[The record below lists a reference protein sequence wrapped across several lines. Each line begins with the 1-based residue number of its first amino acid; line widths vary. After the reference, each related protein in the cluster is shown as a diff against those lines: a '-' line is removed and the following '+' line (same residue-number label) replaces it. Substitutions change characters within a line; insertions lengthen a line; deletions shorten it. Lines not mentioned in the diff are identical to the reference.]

1 VFFRGLRQVGPDD
14 YKNCGDFGFTLL
26 IMAGEKMFNLRAL
39 IAALAIFLLAPP
51 GAHAVSLTLNGN
63 GADLQTDNTQVVY
76 ASDSNGVPVLITA
89 VGMRAPGGGIVTEV
103 GVPSMM
109 PDGRVIFGAE
119 TQPKDAN
126 IKPRWNIFIGNADA
140 VPSHRILA
148 ALNPK
153 ALGGDCTP
161 AFKGDPYPV
170 ADLDEDIAFIST
182 VPHGRDA
189 LFFYSH
195 GQLACM
201 VKAGQ
206 KTNQGSEIAVLS
218 FGSEQMGETGQVVF
232 TGFLGDS
239 ANPSSHRQALMLAS
253 VNGGVTELAVEGE
266 YGPNHTQY
274 QRPFGLPAALPTT
287 LGTTIAF
294 TAKTPSGAA
303 LFVYSGGSMAR
314 ILPTGTL
321 TSVGPVTYLSA
332 GRPGLMADGTTAV
345 LAGCARIPAIFRLTR
360 QRLDLR
366 IQRGQLTPFGTELE
380 SLGDPVLTA
389 SGAMFVGA
397 TDSDDH
403 EKLYVLSPDD
413 AFFEVGESE
422 FIYRIAMGAQKHHT
436 IFTGTLTVN
445 QHGDFAYL
453 GGR

>member
-1 VFFRGLRQVGPDD
+1 MLNFKAFPS
-14 YKNCGDFGFTLL
+14 
-26 IMAGEKMFNLRAL
+26 
-39 IAALAIFLLAPP
+39 ALAILLLTPLS
-51 GAHAVSLTLNGN
+51 AHAVSLTLSGTSARLQ
-63 GADLQTDNTQVVY
+63 ADDTQAVY
-76 ASDSNGVPVLITA
+76 ASDSNGVPTLITGI
-89 VGMRAPGGGIVTEV
+89 GMPAPGGGAVTEV

-119 TQPKDAN
+119 TQPKDTKL
-126 IKPRWNIFIGNADA
+126 KPKWNIFIGNADA
-140 VPSHRILA
+140 IPSHRIIM

-153 ALGGDCTP
+153 AMAGDCNP
-161 AFKGDPYPV
+161 AFQGDPYPS
-170 ADLDEDIAFIST
+170 ADMDENIAFMSI
-182 VPHGRDA
+182 VPHGRDG

-195 GQLACM
+195 GKLTCM
-201 VKAGQ
+201 VKAGD
-206 KTNQGSEIAVLS
+206 KTNQGHEIAVLS
-218 FGSEQMGETGQVVF
+218 FGSPQIGDDGQVVF
-232 TGFLGDS
+232 TGFLGEN
-239 ANPSSHRQALMLAS
+239 AKPAGHRQALLLAS
-253 VNGGVTELAVEGE
+253 AAGGVTELAVEGE
-266 YGPNHTQY
+266 YGPNHTLY
-274 QRPFGLPAALPTT
+274 QRPFGLPAALPTP
-287 LGTTIAF
+287 LGMMVAF
-294 TAKTPSGAA
+294 TAKSPSGAA
-303 LFVYSGGSMAR
+303 LFLYSGGSMAR

-321 TSVGPVTYLSA
+321 TSVGPVSYLSE

-345 LAGCARIPAIFRLTR
+345 LAGCARMPAIFRLSR

-389 SGAMFVGA
+389 SGAMFIGA

-413 AFFEVGESE
+413 AFFEVGDSE
-422 FIYRIAMGAQKHHT
+422 LIYRIAMGARKHHS

>member
-1 VFFRGLRQVGPDD
+1 MKFKAFAP
-14 YKNCGDFGFTLL
+14 
-26 IMAGEKMFNLRAL
+26 
-39 IAALAIFLLAPP
+39 ALAILLAAPLN
-51 GAHAVSLTLNGN
+51 AHAISLSLSGDSATLQND
-63 GADLQTDNTQVVY
+63 ATQVVY
-76 ASDSNGVPVLITA
+76 ASDENGVSRLITGI
-89 VGMRAPGGGIVTEV
+89 GMRTLDGTITDV

-119 TQPKDAN
+119 IQPKDA
-126 IKPRWNIFIGNADA
+126 KGEPRWNIFIGNADA
-140 VPSHRILA
+140 VPSHRVIT

-153 ALGGDCTP
+153 SFVGDCTP

-170 ADLDEDIAFIST
+170 ADMDGNIAFMSME
-182 VPHGRDA
+182 PHGRDA

-195 GQLACM
+195 GTLSCLA
-201 VKAGQ
+201 KAGAN
-206 KTNQGSEIAVLS
+206 TNEGHEMAVLS
-218 FGSEQMGETGQVVF
+218 FGSPQMGDGGQVVF
-232 TGFLGDS
+232 NAFLRDDKGS
-239 ANPSSHRQALMLAS
+239 GHRQALLIATPPH
-253 VNGGVTELAVEGE
+253 GVSELAVEGD
-266 YGPNHTQY
+266 YGPNHTLY
-274 QRPFGLPAALPTT
+274 ERPFGLPAALPSP
-287 LGTTIAF
+287 LGTLVAF

-314 ILPTGTL
+314 VLPTGTL
-321 TSVGPVTYLSA
+321 SPLGPVSYLSP

-345 LAGCARIPAIFRLTR
+345 LAGCAHTPAIFRLSR

-397 TDSDDH
+397 TDSDEH
-403 EKLYVLSPDD
+403 EKLFVLSGDD
-413 AFFEVGESE
+413 EFFEVGEPE
-422 FIYRIAMGAQKHHT
+422 LIYRIAMGASRHHS

>member
-1 VFFRGLRQVGPDD
+1 
-14 YKNCGDFGFTLL
+14 
-26 IMAGEKMFNLRAL
+26 MFNFRAL
-39 IAALAIFLLAPP
+39 SSALAILLLTPLTAN
-51 GAHAVSLTLNGN
+51 AVSLSLNGD
-63 GADLQTDNTQVVY
+63 GANLQMDNTQAVY
-76 ASDSNGVPVLITA
+76 ASDSNGVPMLITE

-119 TQPKDAN
+119 TQPKDLN
-126 IKPRWNIFIGNADA
+126 IKARWNIFIGNADA
-140 VPSHRILA
+140 IPSHRIIA

-153 ALGGDCTP
+153 AIEGDCVP

-170 ADLDEDIAFIST
+170 ADMDENISFIST

-195 GQLACM
+195 GKLACM
-201 VKAGQ
+201 AKAGD
-206 KTNQGSEIAVLS
+206 KTVEGHEIAVLS
-218 FGSEQMGETGQVVF
+218 FGSAQMGEGGQVVF
-232 TGFLGDS
+232 NGFLSDNAKPPG
-239 ANPSSHRQALMLAS
+239 HRQALLLAS
-253 VNGGVTELAVEGE
+253 MSGRVTELAVEGE
-266 YGPNHTQY
+266 YGPNHTLY
-274 QRPFGLPAALPTT
+274 QRPFGLPAALPSS
-287 LGTTIAF
+287 LGIMVAF
-294 TAKTPSGAA
+294 TAKTPSGGA
-303 LFVYSGGSMAR
+303 LFLYSNGSMAR

-321 TSVGPVTYLSA
+321 TSVGPVTFLSA

-366 IQRGQLTPFGTELE
+366 IERGQLTPFGTELE

-397 TDSDDH
+397 TDTDDR
-403 EKLYVLSPDD
+403 EKLYVLSPND

-422 FIYRIAMGAQKHHT
+422 LIYRIAMGAQKHHS
-436 IFTGTLTVN
+436 IFTGTLSVN

>member
-1 VFFRGLRQVGPDD
+1 
-14 YKNCGDFGFTLL
+14 
-26 IMAGEKMFNLRAL
+26 MFNLRAFP
-39 IAALAIFLLAPP
+39 AVLAILLLSPLSAQ
-51 GAHAVSLTLNGN
+51 AISLSLNGN
-63 GADLQTDNTQVVY
+63 SADLQMDNTQAVY

-89 VGMRAPGGGIVTEV
+89 IGMTVRGGGTVTEV

-126 IKPRWNIFIGNADA
+126 IKPRWNIYIGNADA
-140 VPSHRILA
+140 VPSHRIIS

-153 ALGGDCTP
+153 ALGQDCTP
-161 AFKGDPYPV
+161 AFKGDPYPI
-170 ADLDEDIAFIST
+170 ADTDEDIAFISA

-195 GQLACM
+195 GKLSCM
-201 VKAGQ
+201 AKAGD
-206 KTNQGSEIAVLS
+206 KTSQGHEVAVLS
-218 FGSEQMGETGQVVF
+218 FGSAQVGDDGQVVF
-232 TGFLGDS
+232 TGYLGDS
-239 ANPSSHRQALMLAS
+239 NNPAGHHQALLLAS
-253 VNGGVTELAVEGE
+253 PTGGITELAVEGE
-266 YGPNHTQY
+266 YGPNHTLY
-274 QRPFGLPAALPTT
+274 QRPFGLPAALPTAR
-287 LGTTIAF
+287 GIMVAF

-303 LFVYSGGSMAR
+303 LFLYSDGSMAR

-321 TSVGPVTYLSA
+321 TSVGPVSFLSA

-345 LAGCARIPAIFRLTR
+345 LAGCARMPAIFRLTH

-397 TDSDDH
+397 TDTDEH

-422 FIYRIAMGAQKHHT
+422 FIYRIAMGAEKHHS

>member
-1 VFFRGLRQVGPDD
+1 
-14 YKNCGDFGFTLL
+14 
-26 IMAGEKMFNLRAL
+26 
-39 IAALAIFLLAPP
+39 
-51 GAHAVSLTLNGN
+51 
-63 GADLQTDNTQVVY
+63 
-76 ASDSNGVPVLITA
+76 
-89 VGMRAPGGGIVTEV
+89 
-103 GVPSMM
+103 
-109 PDGRVIFGAE
+109 VIFGAE
-119 TQPKDAN
+119 SQPKDTN

-140 VPSHRILA
+140 VPSHKVIA

-161 AFKGDPYPV
+161 AFKGDPYPI
-170 ADLDEDIAFIST
+170 ADMDGDIAFIST

-195 GQLACM
+195 GKLTCM
-201 VKAGQ
+201 AKAGE
-206 KTNQGSEIAVLS
+206 KTNQGHEIAILS
-218 FGSEQMGETGQVVF
+218 FGSAQMGDDGQVAF

-239 ANPSSHRQALMLAS
+239 AKPSGHHQALMVAS
-253 VNGGVTELAVEGE
+253 LGRGVTELAVEGE
-266 YGPNHTQY
+266 YGPNHTLY
-274 QRPFGLPAALPTT
+274 QRPFGLPAALPSQ
-287 LGTTIAF
+287 LGTMVAF
-294 TAKTPSGAA
+294 TAKTPTGAA
-303 LFVYSGGSMAR
+303 LFLYSGGSMAR
-314 ILPTGTL
+314 VLPTGTL

-366 IQRGQLTPFGTELE
+366 IERGQLTPFGTELE

-397 TDSDDH
+397 TDTDDR

-413 AFFEVGESE
+413 AFFEVGETE
-422 FIYRIAMGAQKHHT
+422 FIYRIAMAAQRHHS

>member
-1 VFFRGLRQVGPDD
+1 
-14 YKNCGDFGFTLL
+14 
-26 IMAGEKMFNLRAL
+26 MFNFRAL
-39 IAALAIFLLAPP
+39 PSALAILLLAVPS
-51 GAHAVSLTLNGN
+51 AHAVSLSLNGN
-63 GADLQTDNTQVVY
+63 SADLQMDNTQAVY
-76 ASDSNGVPVLITA
+76 ASDSNGVPMLITGI
-89 VGMRAPGGGIVTEV
+89 GMKAPGGGVVTEV

-119 TQPKDAN
+119 SQPKDTN
-126 IKPRWNIFIGNADA
+126 IKARWNIFIGNADA
-140 VPSHRILA
+140 VPSHRMIT

-161 AFKGDPYPV
+161 AFKGDPYPI
-170 ADLDEDIAFIST
+170 ADMDGNIAFIST

-195 GQLACM
+195 GKLTCM
-201 VKAGQ
+201 AKAGE
-206 KTNQGSEIAVLS
+206 KTHEGHEIAILS
-218 FGSEQMGETGQVVF
+218 FGSAQMGDNGQVAF
-232 TGFLGDS
+232 TAFLGDS
-239 ANPSSHRQALMLAS
+239 AKPTGHHQALLLAS
-253 VNGGVTELAVEGE
+253 LGRGVTELAVEGE
-266 YGPNHTQY
+266 YGPNHTLY
-274 QRPFGLPAALPTT
+274 QRPFGLPAALPSQ
-287 LGTTIAF
+287 LGTMVAF
-294 TAKTPSGAA
+294 TAKTPTGAA
-303 LFVYSGGSMAR
+303 LFLYSGGSMAR
-314 ILPTGTL
+314 IMPTGTL

-366 IQRGQLTPFGTELE
+366 IERGQLTPFGTELE

-397 TDSDDH
+397 TDSDDR

-413 AFFEVGESE
+413 AFFEVGETE
-422 FIYRIAMGAQKHHT
+422 FIYRIAMAAQKHHT

>member
-1 VFFRGLRQVGPDD
+1 MINF
-14 YKNCGDFGFTLL
+14 
-26 IMAGEKMFNLRAL
+26 RAL
-39 IAALAIFLLAPP
+39 RFAFAILLLTPMS
-51 GAHAVSLTLNGN
+51 AHAVSLTLNGN
-63 GADLQTDNTQVVY
+63 SADLQTDNTQAVY
-76 ASDSNGVPVLITA
+76 ASDSDGVPVLITA
-89 VGMRAPGGGIVTEV
+89 VGMSLRGGGVVTDV

-119 TQPKDAN
+119 VQPKDTN
-126 IKPRWNIFIGNADA
+126 LKPRWNIFIGNADA
-140 VPSHRILA
+140 VPSHRIIT

-153 ALGGDCTP
+153 ALDGDCTP
-161 AFKGDPYPV
+161 AFKADPYPV
-170 ADLDEDIAFIST
+170 ADIDENVAFISA

-189 LFFYSH
+189 LFFYSR
-195 GQLACM
+195 GKLACM
-201 VKAGQ
+201 VKAGA
-206 KTNQGSEIAVLS
+206 KTNEGHEIAVLS
-218 FGSEQMGETGQVVF
+218 FGSEQMGDGGQVVF
-232 TGFLGDS
+232 TGFLGAS
-239 ANPSSHRQALMLAS
+239 ANTADHRQALMLAS
-253 VNGGVTELAVEGE
+253 VTGGVTELAVEGE
-266 YGPNHTQY
+266 YGPNHTLY

-287 LGTTIAF
+287 LGTEVAF

-303 LFVYSGGSMAR
+303 LFLYSGGSMAR

-321 TSVGPVTYLSA
+321 TSVGPVTFLSA

-345 LAGCARIPAIFRLTR
+345 LAGCARMPAIFRLTH

-389 SGAMFVGA
+389 SGAMFIGA

-422 FIYRIAMGAQKHHT
+422 FIYRIAMGEEKHHS

>member
-1 VFFRGLRQVGPDD
+1 MTGG
-14 YKNCGDFGFTLL
+14 
-26 IMAGEKMFNLRAL
+26 KMFNFRAL
-39 IAALAIFLLAPP
+39 PSALAILLLTPLS
-51 GAHAVSLTLNGN
+51 AHAVSLSLNGG
-63 GADLQTDNTQVVY
+63 GAALQMDNTQAVY
-76 ASDSNGVPVLITA
+76 ASDSNGVPILITGI
-89 VGMRAPGGGIVTEV
+89 GMTTRDGGTVTEV

-119 TQPKDAN
+119 TQPKDTN

-140 VPSHRILA
+140 VPSHRLLA
-148 ALNPK
+148 AISPK
-153 ALGGDCTP
+153 ALQADCTP
-161 AFKGDPYPV
+161 SFKGDPYPV
-170 ADLDEDIAFIST
+170 ADMDENIAFIST
-182 VPHGRDA
+182 VPHARDA

-195 GQLACM
+195 GKLTCM
-201 VKAGQ
+201 AKAGE
-206 KTNQGSEIAVLS
+206 KTLQGHEIAILS
-218 FGSEQMGETGQVVF
+218 FGSPQMGEDGQIVF

-239 ANPSSHRQALMLAS
+239 TKPAGHRQALLLAS
-253 VNGGVTELAVEGE
+253 VAGGVTELAVEGE
-266 YGPNHTQY
+266 YGPNHTLY
-274 QRPFGLPAALPTT
+274 QRPFGLPAALPTER
-287 LGTTIAF
+287 GTMAAF
-294 TAKTPSGAA
+294 TAKTPTGAA
-303 LFVYSGGSMAR
+303 LFLYSGGSMAR

-321 TSVGPVTYLSA
+321 TSVGPVSYLSA

-345 LAGCARIPAIFRLTR
+345 LAGCAHIPAIFRLTR

-422 FIYRIAMGAQKHHT
+422 LIYRIAMGAQKHHS

>member
-1 VFFRGLRQVGPDD
+1 
-14 YKNCGDFGFTLL
+14 
-26 IMAGEKMFNLRAL
+26 MFNFRVLPS
-39 IAALAIFLLAPP
+39 ALAILLLTPLS
-51 GAHAVSLTLNGN
+51 AHAVSLSLNGN
-63 GADLQTDNTQVVY
+63 GADLQMDNTQAVY
-76 ASDSNGVPVLITA
+76 ASDSNGMPMLITE

-126 IKPRWNIFIGNADA
+126 IKARWNIFIGNADA
-140 VPSHRILA
+140 VPSHRIIA

-153 ALGGDCTP
+153 ALEGDCVP

-170 ADLDEDIAFIST
+170 ADMDENIAFIST

-201 VKAGQ
+201 AKAGD
-206 KTNQGSEIAVLS
+206 KTSEGHEIAVLS
-218 FGSEQMGETGQVVF
+218 FGSAQMGEGGQVIF
-232 TGFLGDS
+232 NGFLGDS
-239 ANPSSHRQALMLAS
+239 AKPPGHRQALLLAS
-253 VNGGVTELAVEGE
+253 MGGRVTELAVEGE
-266 YGPNHTQY
+266 YGPNHTLY
-274 QRPFGLPAALPTT
+274 QRPFGLPAALPTG
-287 LGTTIAF
+287 LGIMVAF
-294 TAKTPSGAA
+294 TAKTPSGGA
-303 LFVYSGGSMAR
+303 LFLYSNGSMAR

-321 TSVGPVTYLSA
+321 TSLGPVTFLSA

-366 IQRGQLTPFGTELE
+366 IERGQLTPFGTELE

-397 TDSDDH
+397 TDTDDR

-422 FIYRIAMGAQKHHT
+422 LIYRIAMSAPHHS
-436 IFTGTLTVN
+436 IFTGTLSVN

>member
-1 VFFRGLRQVGPDD
+1 
-14 YKNCGDFGFTLL
+14 
-26 IMAGEKMFNLRAL
+26 MAGGNMFNFRAL
-39 IAALAIFLLAPP
+39 PSALAILLLTPLSAL
-51 GAHAVSLTLNGN
+51 AVSLSLNGN
-63 GADLQTDNTQVVY
+63 GADLQMDNTQAVY
-76 ASDSNGVPVLITA
+76 ASDSNGVPMLITE

-126 IKPRWNIFIGNADA
+126 VKARWNIFIGNADA
-140 VPSHRILA
+140 VPSHRIIA

-153 ALGGDCTP
+153 ALDGDCVP

-170 ADLDEDIAFIST
+170 ADMDENIAFIST

-195 GQLACM
+195 GKLACM
-201 VKAGQ
+201 AKAGD
-206 KTNQGSEIAVLS
+206 KTSEGHEIAVLS
-218 FGSEQMGETGQVVF
+218 FGSTQMGEGGQVIF

-239 ANPSSHRQALMLAS
+239 AKPPGHRQALLLAS
-253 VNGGVTELAVEGE
+253 MGGRVTELAVEGE
-266 YGPNHTQY
+266 YGPNHTLY
-274 QRPFGLPAALPTT
+274 QRPFGLPAALPTG
-287 LGTTIAF
+287 LGIMVAF
-294 TAKTPSGAA
+294 TAKTPSGGA
-303 LFVYSGGSMAR
+303 LFLYSNGSMAR

-321 TSVGPVTYLSA
+321 TSLGPVTFLSA

-345 LAGCARIPAIFRLTR
+345 LAGCARIPAIFRLTH

-366 IQRGQLTPFGTELE
+366 IERGQLTPFGTELE

-397 TDSDDH
+397 TDTDDR
-403 EKLYVLSPDD
+403 EKLYVLSPSD

-422 FIYRIAMGAQKHHT
+422 LIYRIAMGAQNHHS
-436 IFTGTLTVN
+436 IFTGTLSVN

>member
-1 VFFRGLRQVGPDD
+1 MM
-14 YKNCGDFGFTLL
+14 TLK
-26 IMAGEKMFNLRAL
+26 AFVP
-39 IAALAIFLLAPP
+39 ALAILLAAPLN
-51 GAHAVSLTLNGN
+51 AHAVSLTLNGG
-63 GADLQTDNTQVVY
+63 GAELQMDNTQAVY
-76 ASDSNGVPVLITA
+76 ASDSNGVSTLITGI
-89 VGMRAPGGGIVTEV
+89 GMPAPEGAKVTEV

-119 TQPKDAN
+119 TQPKDVN
-126 IKPRWNIFIGNADA
+126 IKPKWNIFIGNADA
-140 VPSHRILA
+140 VPSHRVIT

-153 ALGGDCTP
+153 SLVGDCTP

-170 ADLDEDIAFIST
+170 ADMDGNIAFMSM

-195 GQLACM
+195 GILNCLA
-201 VKAGQ
+201 KAGAN
-206 KTNQGSEIAVLS
+206 TNEGHQMAVLS
-218 FGSEQMGETGQVVF
+218 FGSPQMGDGGLVVF
-232 TGFLGDS
+232 NAFLGDAKGS
-239 ANPSSHRQALMLAS
+239 GHRQALLIAS
-253 VNGGVTELAVEGE
+253 PTRGVSELAVEGE
-266 YGPNHTQY
+266 YGPNHTLY
-274 QRPFGLPAALPTT
+274 QRPFGLPAAISSP
-287 LGTTIAF
+287 LGTLVAF

-303 LFVYSGGSMAR
+303 LFLFSGGSMSR
-314 ILPTGTL
+314 VLPTGTL
-321 TSVGPVTYLSA
+321 TPVGPVSYLSP

-397 TDSDDH
+397 TDSDEH
-403 EKLYVLSPDD
+403 EKLFVLSSDD
-413 AFFEVGESE
+413 EFFEVGEPE
-422 FIYRIAMGAQKHHT
+422 LIYRIAMSRHHS

>member
-1 VFFRGLRQVGPDD
+1 
-14 YKNCGDFGFTLL
+14 
-26 IMAGEKMFNLRAL
+26 MFNFRAL
-39 IAALAIFLLAPP
+39 PSALAILLLTPLT
-51 GAHAVSLTLNGN
+51 AHAVSLTLNGN
-63 GADLQTDNTQVVY
+63 GADLQMDNTQAVY
-76 ASDSNGVPVLITA
+76 ASDSNGVPMLITE

-126 IKPRWNIFIGNADA
+126 VKARWNIFIGNADA
-140 VPSHRILA
+140 VPSHRIIA

-153 ALGGDCTP
+153 ALEGDCVP

-170 ADLDEDIAFIST
+170 ADMDEDISFIST

-195 GQLACM
+195 GKLACM
-201 VKAGQ
+201 AKAGD
-206 KTNQGSEIAVLS
+206 KTIEGHEVAVLS
-218 FGSEQMGETGQVVF
+218 FGSAQMGEGGQVVF
-232 TGFLGDS
+232 NGFLSDS
-239 ANPSSHRQALMLAS
+239 AKPPGHRQALLLAS
-253 VNGGVTELAVEGE
+253 MGGRVTELAVEGE
-266 YGPNHTQY
+266 YGPNHTLY
-274 QRPFGLPAALPTT
+274 QRPFGLPAALPTAR
-287 LGTTIAF
+287 GVMVAF
-294 TAKTPSGAA
+294 TAKTPSGGA
-303 LFVYSGGSMAR
+303 LFLYSNGSMAR

-321 TSVGPVTYLSA
+321 TSLGPVSFLSA

-366 IQRGQLTPFGTELE
+366 IERGQLTPFGTELE

-397 TDSDDH
+397 TDTDDR

-422 FIYRIAMGAQKHHT
+422 LIYRIAMGAQKHHS
-436 IFTGTLTVN
+436 IFTGTLSVN

>member
-1 VFFRGLRQVGPDD
+1 
-14 YKNCGDFGFTLL
+14 
-26 IMAGEKMFNLRAL
+26 MAGGNMFNFRAL
-39 IAALAIFLLAPP
+39 PSALAILLLTPLT
-51 GAHAVSLTLNGN
+51 AHAVSLTLNGN
-63 GADLQTDNTQVVY
+63 GADLQMDNTQAVY
-76 ASDSNGVPVLITA
+76 ASDSNGVPMLITE

-126 IKPRWNIFIGNADA
+126 IKARWNIFIGNADA
-140 VPSHRILA
+140 VPSHRIIA

-153 ALGGDCTP
+153 ALEGDCVP

-170 ADLDEDIAFIST
+170 ADMDENISFIST

-195 GQLACM
+195 GNLACM
-201 VKAGQ
+201 AKAGD
-206 KTNQGSEIAVLS
+206 KTIEGHEIAVLS
-218 FGSEQMGETGQVVF
+218 FGSAQMGEGGQVVF
-232 TGFLGDS
+232 NGFLSDS
-239 ANPSSHRQALMLAS
+239 AKPPGHRQALLLAS
-253 VNGGVTELAVEGE
+253 MSGRVTELAVEGE
-266 YGPNHTQY
+266 YGPNHTLY
-274 QRPFGLPAALPTT
+274 QRPFGLPAALPSPVGI
-287 LGTTIAF
+287 LVAF

-303 LFVYSGGSMAR
+303 LFLYSNGSMAR

-321 TSVGPVTYLSA
+321 TSLGPVTFLSA

-366 IQRGQLTPFGTELE
+366 IERGQLTPFGTELE

-389 SGAMFVGA
+389 SGAMFIGA
-397 TDSDDH
+397 TDTDDR

-422 FIYRIAMGAQKHHT
+422 LIYRIAMGAQKHHS
-436 IFTGTLTVN
+436 IFTGTLSVN

>member
-1 VFFRGLRQVGPDD
+1 MINVRLFPV
-14 YKNCGDFGFTLL
+14 
-26 IMAGEKMFNLRAL
+26 
-39 IAALAIFLLAPP
+39 ALAILLLTPLS
-51 GAHAVSLTLNGN
+51 AHAVSLSLNGN
-63 GADLQTDNTQVVY
+63 GADLQMDNTQAVY
-76 ASDSNGVPVLITA
+76 ASDSNGVPMLITA
-89 VGMRAPGGGIVTEV
+89 VGMKVRDGSAVTEV

-119 TQPKDAN
+119 TQPKDTN
-126 IKPRWNIFIGNADA
+126 IKPRWNVYIGNADA
-140 VPSHRILA
+140 VPSHRIIA

-153 ALGGDCTP
+153 AVTGDCIP
-161 AFKGDPYPV
+161 SFKGDPYPV
-170 ADLDEDIAFIST
+170 ADTDEDIAFIST

-189 LFFYSH
+189 LFFYSQ
-195 GQLACM
+195 GKLSCM
-201 VKAGQ
+201 AKAGD
-206 KTNQGSEIAVLS
+206 KTSQGHEVAVLS
-218 FGSEQMGETGQVVF
+218 FGSAQIGDDGQVVF
-232 TGFLGDS
+232 TGYLGDS
-239 ANPSSHRQALMLAS
+239 GNPAGHHQALLLAS
-253 VNGGVTELAVEGE
+253 PTGGITELAVEGD
-266 YGPNHTQY
+266 YGPNHTLY
-274 QRPFGLPAALPTT
+274 QRPFGLPAALPTAR
-287 LGTTIAF
+287 GIMVAF

-303 LFVYSGGSMAR
+303 LFLYSDGSMAR

-321 TSVGPVTYLSA
+321 TSVGPVTFLSA
-332 GRPGLMADGTTAV
+332 GRPGLMPDGTTAV
-345 LAGCARIPAIFRLTR
+345 LAGCARMPAIFRMTH

-366 IQRGQLTPFGTELE
+366 IQRGQLTPIGTELE

-397 TDSDDH
+397 TDTDDH

-422 FIYRIAMGAQKHHT
+422 FIYRIAMNAQKHHS

>member
-1 VFFRGLRQVGPDD
+1 
-14 YKNCGDFGFTLL
+14 
-26 IMAGEKMFNLRAL
+26 MFNFTAL
-39 IAALAIFLLAPP
+39 PSALAILLLTPLS
-51 GAHAVSLTLNGN
+51 AHAVSLSLNRN
-63 GADLQTDNTQVVY
+63 SADLQMDNTQAVY
-76 ASDSNGVPVLITA
+76 ASDSNGVPMLITGI
-89 VGMRAPGGGIVTEV
+89 GMKAPGGGVVTEV

-119 TQPKDAN
+119 SQPKDTN
-126 IKPRWNIFIGNADA
+126 IKARWNIFIGNADA
-140 VPSHRILA
+140 VPSHRMIT

-161 AFKGDPYPV
+161 AFKGDPYPI
-170 ADLDEDIAFIST
+170 ADMDGNIAFIST

-195 GQLACM
+195 GKLTCM
-201 VKAGQ
+201 AKAGE
-206 KTNQGSEIAVLS
+206 KTHEGHEIAILS
-218 FGSEQMGETGQVVF
+218 FGSAQMGDNGQVAF
-232 TGFLGDS
+232 TAFLGDS
-239 ANPSSHRQALMLAS
+239 AKPTGHHQALLLAS
-253 VNGGVTELAVEGE
+253 LGRGVTELAVEGE
-266 YGPNHTQY
+266 YGPNHTLY
-274 QRPFGLPAALPTT
+274 QRPFGLPAALPSQ
-287 LGTTIAF
+287 LGTMVAF
-294 TAKTPSGAA
+294 TAKTPTGAA
-303 LFVYSGGSMAR
+303 LFLYSGGSMAR
-314 ILPTGTL
+314 IMPTGTL

-366 IQRGQLTPFGTELE
+366 IERGQLTPFGTELE

-397 TDSDDH
+397 TDSDDR

-413 AFFEVGESE
+413 AFFEVGETV
-422 FIYRIAMGAQKHHT
+422 FIYRIAMAAQKHHT

>member
-1 VFFRGLRQVGPDD
+1 
-14 YKNCGDFGFTLL
+14 
-26 IMAGEKMFNLRAL
+26 MFNFRAL
-39 IAALAIFLLAPP
+39 PSALVILLLTPLS
-51 GAHAVSLTLNGN
+51 AHAVSLTLNGTS
-63 GADLQTDNTQVVY
+63 ADLQMDNTQAVY
-76 ASDSNGVPVLITA
+76 ASDINGVPVLITEI
-89 VGMRAPGGGIVTEV
+89 GMRAPGGGVVTEV

-119 TQPKDAN
+119 TQPDDTKVQA
-126 IKPRWNIFIGNADA
+126 RWNIFIGDADNI
-140 VPSHRILA
+140 PSHRVVM

-153 ALGGDCTP
+153 APAGDCIP
-161 AFKGDPYPV
+161 AFKGDPYPL
-170 ADLDEDIAFIST
+170 ADMDGNIAFMSI

-195 GQLACM
+195 GKLSCM
-201 VKAGQ
+201 AKAGD
-206 KTNQGSEIAVLS
+206 KTNQGHEIAVLS
-218 FGSEQMGETGQVVF
+218 FGSPQMSDDGQVVF
-232 TGFLGDS
+232 TGFLGENGKP
-239 ANPSSHRQALMLAS
+239 AGHRQALLLAS
-253 VNGGVTELAVEGE
+253 VDGGVSELAVEGE
-266 YGPNHTQY
+266 YGPNHTLY
-274 QRPFGLPAALPTT
+274 QRPFGLPAALSTP
-287 LGTTIAF
+287 LGMMVAF
-294 TAKTPSGAA
+294 TAKSPSGAA
-303 LFVYSGGSMAR
+303 LFLYSGGSMAR
-314 ILPTGTL
+314 ILPSGTL

-345 LAGCARIPAIFRLTR
+345 LAGCAHVPAIFRLTR

-389 SGAMFVGA
+389 SGAMFIGA
-397 TDSDDH
+397 TDSDDL

-422 FIYRIAMGAQKHHT
+422 LIYRIAMGAHNHHS

>member
-1 VFFRGLRQVGPDD
+1 MGWG
-14 YKNCGDFGFTLL
+14 
-26 IMAGEKMFNLRAL
+26 KMFNLRAFPSALL
-39 IAALAIFLLAPP
+39 IILLTPLA
-51 GAHAVSLTLNGN
+51 AHAVSLTLSGN
-63 GADLQTDNTQVVY
+63 GAALQMENTQAVY
-76 ASDSNGVPVLITA
+76 ASDINGVPILITGI
-89 VGMRAPGGGIVTEV
+89 GMPAPGGGVVTEL

-119 TQPKDAN
+119 TQPHDTN

-140 VPSHRILA
+140 VPSHRIIT

-153 ALGGDCTP
+153 ALVDDCRP
-161 AFKGDPYPV
+161 AFKGDPYPI
-170 ADLDEDIAFIST
+170 ADTDGNIAFTSA
-182 VPHGRDA
+182 VPHGRDG

-195 GQLACM
+195 GKLTCM
-201 VKAGQ
+201 AKAGD
-206 KTNQGSEIAVLS
+206 KTIQGHELAVLS
-218 FGSEQMGETGQVVF
+218 FGSPQMGDDGQVVF

-239 ANPSSHRQALMLAS
+239 ANPATHRQALLLAS
-253 VNGGVTELAVEGE
+253 VARGVTELAVEGE
-266 YGPNHTQY
+266 YGPNHTLY
-274 QRPFGLPAALPTT
+274 QSPFGLPAALPSA
-287 LGTTIAF
+287 LGTIVAF
-294 TAKTPSGAA
+294 TAKSPSGAA
-303 LFVYSGGSMAR
+303 LFLYSGGSMAR

-321 TSVGPVTYLSA
+321 TSVGPVSFLSA

-389 SGAMFVGA
+389 SGAMFIGA
-397 TDSDDH
+397 TDTDER

-422 FIYRIAMGAQKHHT
+422 LIYRIAMGTQRHHS
-436 IFTGTLTVN
+436 IFTGTLAVN

>member
-1 VFFRGLRQVGPDD
+1 
-14 YKNCGDFGFTLL
+14 
-26 IMAGEKMFNLRAL
+26 MFNHK
-39 IAALAIFLLAPP
+39 ALASAVVVLLLTPLS
-51 GAHAVSLTLNGN
+51 AHAVSLTLNGN
-63 GADLQTDNTQVVY
+63 GADMRMDDTQAVY
-76 ASDSNGVPVLITA
+76 ASNSNGVPILITA
-89 VGMRAPGGGIVTEV
+89 VGMPAPGGAVTEV

-119 TQPKDAN
+119 TQPKDTNVKA
-126 IKPRWNIFIGNADA
+126 RWNIFIGNADA
-140 VPSHRILA
+140 VPSHRIIA

-153 ALGGDCTP
+153 ALTGDCTP

-170 ADLDEDIAFIST
+170 ADMDENIAFISA

-195 GQLACM
+195 GKLICM
-201 VKAGQ
+201 AKAGQ
-206 KTNQGSEIAVLS
+206 KTNEGHEIAVLS
-218 FGSEQMGETGQVVF
+218 FGSEQMGDDGQVVF
-232 TGFLGDS
+232 NGFLGDS
-239 ANPSSHRQALMLAS
+239 AKPAVHQQALLLAS
-253 VNGGVTELAVEGE
+253 LASGVRELAVEGE
-266 YGPNHTQY
+266 YGPNHTLY
-274 QRPFGLPAALPTT
+274 QRPFGLPAALPTS
-287 LGTTIAF
+287 LGTMIAF

-303 LFVYSGGSMAR
+303 LFMYSGGSMAR
-314 ILPTGTL
+314 VLPTGTL

-345 LAGCARIPAIFRLTR
+345 LAGCARTPAIFRLTR

-366 IQRGQLTPFGTELE
+366 IERGQLTPFGTELE

-397 TDSDDH
+397 TDSDEH
-403 EKLYVLSPDD
+403 EKLFVLSGSDE
-413 AFFEVGESE
+413 FFEVGEPE
-422 FIYRIAMGAQKHHT
+422 LIYRIAIGVSRHHS

>member
-1 VFFRGLRQVGPDD
+1 MINVRLFP
-14 YKNCGDFGFTLL
+14 
-26 IMAGEKMFNLRAL
+26 
-39 IAALAIFLLAPP
+39 AALAILLLTPLS
-51 GAHAVSLTLNGN
+51 AHAVSLSLNGN
-63 GADLQTDNTQVVY
+63 GADLQMDNTQAVY
-76 ASDSNGVPVLITA
+76 ASDSNGVPMLITA
-89 VGMRAPGGGIVTEV
+89 VGMKVRDGSAVTEV

-119 TQPKDAN
+119 TQPKDTN
-126 IKPRWNIFIGNADA
+126 IKPRWNVYIGNADA
-140 VPSHRILA
+140 VPSHRIIT

-153 ALGGDCTP
+153 ALTGNCIP

-170 ADLDEDIAFIST
+170 ADTDEDIAFIST

-189 LFFYSH
+189 LFFYSQ
-195 GQLACM
+195 GKLSCM
-201 VKAGQ
+201 AKAGD
-206 KTNQGSEIAVLS
+206 KTSQGHEVAVLS
-218 FGSEQMGETGQVVF
+218 FGSAQIGDDGQVVF
-232 TGFLGDS
+232 TGYLGDS
-239 ANPSSHRQALMLAS
+239 NNPAGHHQALLLAS
-253 VNGGVTELAVEGE
+253 PTGGITELAVEGD
-266 YGPNHTQY
+266 YGPNHTLY
-274 QRPFGLPAALPTT
+274 QRPFGLPAALPTAR
-287 LGTTIAF
+287 GIMVAF

-303 LFVYSGGSMAR
+303 LFLYSDGSMAR

-321 TSVGPVTYLSA
+321 TSVGPVTFLSA
-332 GRPGLMADGTTAV
+332 GRPGLMPDGTTAV
-345 LAGCARIPAIFRLTR
+345 LAGCARMPAIFRMTH

-389 SGAMFVGA
+389 SGAMFIGA
-397 TDSDDH
+397 TDTDDH

>member
-1 VFFRGLRQVGPDD
+1 MMKFKAFAP
-14 YKNCGDFGFTLL
+14 
-26 IMAGEKMFNLRAL
+26 
-39 IAALAIFLLAPP
+39 ALAILLAAPLN
-51 GAHAVSLTLNGN
+51 AHAVSLSLNGT
-63 GADLQTDNTQVVY
+63 GASLQMDATQAVY
-76 ASDSNGVPVLITA
+76 ASDSNGVPTLITGI
-89 VGMRAPGGGIVTEV
+89 GMPAPEGGKVTEV

-119 TQPKDAN
+119 TQPKDVN
-126 IKPRWNIFIGNADA
+126 IKPKWNIFIGNADA
-140 VPSHRILA
+140 VPSHRVIT

-153 ALGGDCTP
+153 SFVGDCTP

-170 ADLDEDIAFIST
+170 ADMDGNIAFMSM

-195 GQLACM
+195 GSLNCLA
-201 VKAGQ
+201 KAGAN
-206 KTNQGSEIAVLS
+206 TNEGHQMAVLS
-218 FGSEQMGETGQVVF
+218 FGSPQMGDGGQVVF
-232 TGFLGDS
+232 TAFLGE
-239 ANPSSHRQALMLAS
+239 AKGTPAEHRQALLLAS
-253 VNGGVTELAVEGE
+253 PTHGVSELAVEGE
-266 YGPNHTQY
+266 YGPNHTLY
-274 QRPFGLPAALPTT
+274 QRPFGLPAALASP
-287 LGTTIAF
+287 LGTLVAF
-294 TAKTPSGAA
+294 TAKSPSGAA
-303 LFVYSGGSMAR
+303 LFLYSGGSMAR
-314 ILPTGTL
+314 VLPTGTL
-321 TSVGPVTYLSA
+321 TALGPVSYLSP

-345 LAGCARIPAIFRLTR
+345 LAGCAHIPAIFRLTR

-389 SGAMFVGA
+389 SGAMFIGA

-403 EKLYVLSPDD
+403 EKLFVLSGDD
-413 AFFEVGESE
+413 AFFEVGETE
-422 FIYRIAMGAQKHHT
+422 LIYRIAMGTSRHHS